1 MTEFAIVRWDTY
13 LSKDKSTIYPVV
25 YIKRDKDFID
35 HFERNK
41 FRMQCKV
48 SDTKTDYD
56 GEQLYQGIILN
67 EAKEVFS
74 GDDKYLKDA
83 SYILIILKTRFIE
96 HVPFHLGKITVVD
109 FDLDEEKKQQE
120 QLDEIIKTSTEN
132 LNNVVEVQK
141 KIKSDFDIIAAEY
154 SRLKSI
160 SDNDSVLINS
170 TQETLAK
177 ATKDAND
184 AAINLEISKNNF
196 KKIQEEIL
204 TLTSKYDQISAE
216 SANYEISV
224 EKAKKIYD
232 SASLEVENSKVLLV
246 SASDAYKSAQQDADI
261 AINTANKTKADILNS
276 NQNNQDLTTNT
287 TPDTVKIS
295 NANQLVDDANL
306 KISILEKRKKEL
318 SDAQLIVNNASDKAT
333 LSLDDLNKVGSVASQ
348 IAKNKQVILTNISDV
363 KIKLNNYSD
372 EVKNATSL
380 VENTSN
386 TLTSAVE
393 NSKTVNKNSFKNSYD
408 TKIFLEI
415 FNKNQDILNKA
426 NEDLQ
431 IARNKLDIAVKNKQN
446 YINSLKPLVSTVK
459 NANLKALK
467 QEDSAVKSEGN
478 NKTLKYI
485 LIIIAAIVLLF
496 LLIYMFPLFA
506 IIFMQ

>member
-13 LSKDKSTIYPVV
+13 LFKDTSITYPVV
-25 YIKRDKDFID
+25 YIKNDKNFIER
-35 HFERNK
+35 FERNK
-41 FRMQCKV
+41 FRMQCKI
-48 SDTKTDYD
+48 SDTKTEYD
-56 GEQLYQGIILN
+56 SQELYQGIILN
-67 EAKEVFS
+67 AEKEIFT
-74 GDDKYLKDA
+74 GDDKYLKNT

-109 FDLDEEKKQQE
+109 FDLDEEKKQQD

-132 LNNVVEVQK
+132 LNNVIEVQK

-170 TQETLAK
+170 AQETLAK

-204 TLTSKYDQISAE
+204 TLTSNYEQISAE

-224 EKAKKIYD
+224 EKAKKNYD

-261 AINTANKTKADILNS
+261 AINTANKAKADVLNS
-276 NQNNQDLTTNT
+276 NQNNQDLTANT

-318 SDAQLIVNNASDKAT
+318 SDAQLIVNNTSDKAT
-333 LSLDDLNKVGSVASQ
+333 LALDDLNKVGSVASQ

-372 EVKNATSL
+372 EVKNATSF

-415 FNKNQDILNKA
+415 FNKNQYILNKA

-446 YINSLKPLVSTVK
+446 YINSLKPLVPTVK

-478 NKTLKYI
+478 NTVKYI
-485 LIIIAAIVLLF
+485 LIIIAVIVLLF
-496 LLIYMFPLFA
+496 LIIYGFSLFA
-506 IIFMQ
+506 IIFMH